1 MPRASFLKVH
11 LLSKKVLGPIERFFI
26 SLTVKKLDKYH
37 FGKALKH
44 LRIRYPEIN
53 CKAKKAF
60 VF

>member
-1 MPRASFLKVH
+1 
-11 LLSKKVLGPIERFFI
+11 VLGPIERFFI
-26 SLTVKKLDKYH
+26 SLTVKKLNKYH

-44 LRIRYPEIN
+44 FRIRYPEIN